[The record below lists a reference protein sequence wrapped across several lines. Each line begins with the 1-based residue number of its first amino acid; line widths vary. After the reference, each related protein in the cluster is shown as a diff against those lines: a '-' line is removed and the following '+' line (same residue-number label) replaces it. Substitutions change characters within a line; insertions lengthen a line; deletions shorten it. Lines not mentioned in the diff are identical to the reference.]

1 MNEIVAALQA
11 LMTGQ
16 SLSFAQS
23 WACMRTLNA
32 WFSSFALS
40 AIVYR

>member
-11 LMTGQ
+11 LVTGQ

-23 WACMRTLNA
+23 WACVSTLNA
-32 WFSSFALS
+32 WFTPFALPG
-40 AIVYR
+40 VDYR